1 MTHRARREQ
10 KSKGNIRESTHAV
23 SSNVDSFENHDVS
36 RQLKSQSIEDVDV
49 AVHKGVGSC

>member
-1 MTHRARREQ
+1 MPAENRGEKKT
-10 KSKGNIRESTHAV
+10 SGTHAV

-36 RQLKSQSIEDVDV
+36 RQLESQSIEGVDV